1 MPVSLSGNRTEHSS
15 DVFSLESR
23 NYRLFFIYFSG
34 KEEKRME
41 RFTNILVSIDDVV
54 WGVPL
59 IILIMGTAY
68 YSP

>member
-1 MPVSLSGNRTEHSS
+1 
-15 DVFSLESR
+15 
-23 NYRLFFIYFSG
+23 
-34 KEEKRME
+34 ME